1 MPLLHVQNLTIRFGG
16 LTAVSNVDLK
26 IEPGQVYSVIGP
38 NGAGKTTVF
47 NAITGIYEPTS
58 GSILF
63 NNRILQR
70 AITWRLLVA
79 CTLIGI
85 FTALAAV
92 AVTAN
97 IDDLWR
103 ATIKRNYDFATQQFQ
118 TAAAWH
124 GLWSYLGGA
133 LAVEPQPRGRWA
145 VVTTDGEPLLGS
157 PANQPTREAAESLAD
172 QLRQLIARGSPIQPV
187 ERGQRWAIL
196 SADNQKTLANYAA
209 QSSAQRVAAAID
221 AVRDD
226 GQKKMRSEWIALL
239 AGLILGSAGTLVV
252 WSRARRTPD
261 VISLAGIART
271 FQNIRLFPDMTV
283 LENVLIGLD
292 RSQSRNPIRMALHTP
307 GLRREEAAMRQQAR
321 QALSFVEL
329 DGKANALAKSL
340 AYGDQRR
347 LEIAR
352 ALATH
357 PQLLLLDEP
366 AAGMNPSETT
376 ALMHFIC
383 RIRNSG
389 VTVLLIE
396 HHMNVVMG
404 ISDRIAVLNY
414 GQKIAEGPPDVVRH
428 DPKVIEAYLG
438 KEDE

>member
-1 MPLLHVQNLTIRFGG
+1 MSLLDIHNLTIRFGG

-133 LAVEPQPRGRWA
+133 LAVEPQ
-145 VVTTDGEPLLGS
+145 
-157 PANQPTREAAESLAD
+157 
-172 QLRQLIARGSPIQPV
+172 
-187 ERGQRWAIL
+187 
-196 SADNQKTLANYAA
+196 
-209 QSSAQRVAAAID
+209 
-221 AVRDD
+221 
-226 GQKKMRSEWIALL
+226 
-239 AGLILGSAGTLVV
+239 
-252 WSRARRTPD
+252 
-261 VISLAGIART
+261 
-271 FQNIRLFPDMTV
+271 
-283 LENVLIGLD
+283 
-292 RSQSRNPIRMALHTP
+292 
-307 GLRREEAAMRQQAR
+307 
-321 QALSFVEL
+321 
-329 DGKANALAKSL
+329 
-340 AYGDQRR
+340 
-347 LEIAR
+347 
-352 ALATH
+352 
-357 PQLLLLDEP
+357 
-366 AAGMNPSETT
+366 
-376 ALMHFIC
+376 
-383 RIRNSG
+383 
-389 VTVLLIE
+389 
-396 HHMNVVMG
+396 
-404 ISDRIAVLNY
+404 
-414 GQKIAEGPPDVVRH
+414 
-428 DPKVIEAYLG
+428 
-438 KEDE
+438 